1 MSNKESSI
9 EQIKSDLEANQVSFF
24 KTMKESTE
32 VMERIISELD
42 SLRGSRTKK
51 RNEFLDPSWATPLP
65 ENHYSGSDCGEA
77 PEPAGNKKADEDPSP
92 NFIQIYKYN
101 YIKKD
106 RCLKFGIN
114 VLSFY
119 YGDHLLLDLDYVAY
133 LTSCQNT
140 KNTEFNDYDILN
152 NDGYYLLG
160 YVPARDKKALKFD
173 ASALLRQEHSNN
185 FPINVGY
192 INWFDL
198 NEPNYLNLAQLLLA
212 DSHFWP
218 TEHYENSILNINYK
232 LTRAHLYSIVS
243 NVETFKYYCKH
254 YLLGD
259 FLKKNIYFE
268 LKDMNDHF
276 YTPDIDK
283 EYLADTD
290 EYNYNSETMKA
301 LFNRSVFELLDYDYI
316 EIVLG
321 RFLQCFIEC
330 HVALKDR
337 KESLEDQFNDLE
349 RYFKQF

>member
-1 MSNKESSI
+1 MSNKERSI

-32 VMERIISELD
+32 VMEKIISELD
-42 SLRGSRTKK
+42 NLRGSRTKK
-51 RNEFLDPSWATPLP
+51 RNEYLDPDPNLP
-65 ENHYSGSDCGEA
+65 FSEDHYSGSDCGEA
-77 PEPAGNKKADEDPSP
+77 PEPAGNKKAAEDHSP
-92 NFIQIYKYN
+92 NFIQIYEYN
-101 YIKKD
+101 YI
-106 RCLKFGIN
+106 LKN
-114 VLSFY
+114 TLSFF
-119 YGDHLLLDLDYVAY
+119 YGDLLLLDLDYVAY

-152 NDGYYLLG
+152 NEGFYLLG
-160 YVPARDKKALKFD
+160 YVPAKDKKRLKFD

-232 LTRAHLYSIVS
+232 LTRAHLYAIVS
-243 NVETFKYYCKH
+243 NVDTFKYYCKH

-259 FLKKNIYFE
+259 IGFKNNIQFE
-268 LKDMNDHF
+268 LKDMNEHCF
-276 YTPDIDK
+276 TPDIDK

-290 EYNYNSETMKA
+290 EYSYNSETMKA
-301 LFNRSVFELLDYDYI
+301 LFNRNVLELLDYDYI

-337 KESLEDQFNDLE
+337 KESLEDQFNDLD

>member
-1 MSNKESSI
+1 MMSNKERSI
-9 EQIKSDLEANQVSFF
+9 EQIKSDLEASQVSFYNA
-24 KTMKESTE
+24 MKESTE
-32 VMERIISELD
+32 AMQKIISELD

-51 RNEFLDPSWATPLP
+51 RNEYLDPDPNLP
-65 ENHYSGSDCGEA
+65 FSKDHYSGSDCGEA
-77 PEPAGNKKADEDPSP
+77 PEPAGNKKADEDP
-92 NFIQIYKYN
+92 NFIQIYEYN

-106 RCLKFGIN
+106 
-114 VLSFY
+114 VLSFF
-119 YGDHLLLDLDYVAY
+119 YGDLLLLDLDYVAY

-160 YVPARDKKALKFD
+160 YVPAKDKKRLKFD
-173 ASALLRQEHSNN
+173 ASALLRQEHTNN

-198 NEPNYLNLAQLLLA
+198 NEGNYLNLAQLLLA

-259 FLKKNIYFE
+259 MLKKNIYFE

-290 EYNYNSETMKA
+290 EYSYNSDTMKA

-337 KESLEDQFNDLE
+337 KESLEDQFIDLD